1 MHQKK
6 NLMIFYLIRS
16 NDMNQFNKK
25 ILTAGILLAL
35 GSISSAW
42 ADPALLGVTVKDS
55 LNEKY
60 IDKSDN
66 SFVDKSDNSYV
77 DKSDNSYTD
86 KSQNIY
92 VDKTDKTFA
101 DADRG
106 ALAANAGKDA
116 YNTDIDAE
124 QVATAGKDAYAIEND
139 ADRGAQA
146 AVAGKDAYN
155 TNIDAEQ
162 VATAGK
168 DAYAIENDADS
179 GAQAAVSGNDS
190 FNLKADD
197 GAITVFA
204 GKDAKV
210 NQSELDGEVSGIG
223 YGAAEL
229 ALAASVTPGG
239 NYVADS
245 FNGSAGILQ
254 NQQNYAYG
262 ALLQQQVSFQGNV
275 NVDNR

>member
-1 MHQKK
+1 
-6 NLMIFYLIRS
+6 
-16 NDMNQFNKK
+16 MNQFNKK

-42 ADPALLGVTVKDS
+42 ADPALLGVTIKDS

-60 IDKSDN
+60 IVKSD
-66 SFVDKSDNSYV
+66 S
-77 DKSDNSYTD
+77 SYTD

-92 VDKTDKTFA
+92 IDKTDKTFA
-101 DADRG
+101 DADSG
-106 ALAANAGKDA
+106 AQAANAGKDA
-116 YNTDIDAE
+116 YTTNIEAE

-139 ADRGAQA
+139 ADAGAQA
-146 AVAGKDAYN
+146 AVAGRD
-155 TNIDAEQ
+155 T
-162 VATAGK
+162 
-168 DAYAIENDADS
+168 
-179 GAQAAVSGNDS
+179 

-204 GKDAKV
+204 GNDAKV
-210 NQSELDGEVSGIG
+210 NQSELSGEVSNIG
-223 YGAAEL
+223 SDGTTEL
-229 ALAASVTPGG
+229 ALATSVTPGG

>member
-1 MHQKK
+1 
-6 NLMIFYLIRS
+6 
-16 NDMNQFNKK
+16 MNQFNKK

-146 AVAGKDAYN
+146 AV
-155 TNIDAEQ
+155 
-162 VATAGK
+162 
-168 DAYAIENDADS
+168 
-179 GAQAAVSGNDS
+179 SGNDS